1 MLMTFEERRIIML
14 RRILTAAIAVLL
26 TVIGLILMEKLLPQ
40 ISYFLGY
47 NIHSTGL
54 LGYSYIHW
62 LFAIVSV
69 LFFGWVGWVITPFLI
84 RFLLKYSEIVASVLA
99 KAPSADIIVS
109 LIGVLVGLVL
119 ANLIGAPFSRL
130 PIVGPYIPIVLSIVL
145 ALTGAKVASHKSKD
159 ILGLFYRSR
168 PQGKDPAVVTE
179 ETAQDQREETVIDA
193 DALPVSL
200 AASNKLLD
208 TSVIIDGR
216 ISDILKTGFL
226 EGNLVIPHFVLDELQ
241 RLSDSSDNLKRAKG
255 RRGLDFIHE
264 LQEVFSHVVIV
275 NDMEYEMIQDV
286 DSKLIALAKDTGSM
300 IVTNDFNLNKVAS
313 IQGIRVLNINDL
325 ANAVKPVVIPGEE
338 MTVYLLREGKES
350 GQAVAYLQDGTMIV
364 VEGGRK
370 YIGNKI
376 RIAVTSVLQTS
387 AGRMIFAKVP
397 KNHDVRDVL
406 AGAEGT

>member
-1 MLMTFEERRIIML
+1 ML
-14 RRILTAAIAVLL
+14 RRILTAAIAVVL
-26 TVIGLILMEKLLPQ
+26 TVTGLILMEQLLPQ

-47 NIHSTGL
+47 SIHSKGV

-69 LFFGWVGWVITPFLI
+69 LFFSWIGWVITPFLI
-84 RFLLKYSEIVASVLA
+84 KYLLKYSEVVASVLA

-109 LIGVLVGLVL
+109 LIGVLVGLIL

-130 PIVGPYIPIVLSIVL
+130 PIVGSYIPIILSIVL
-145 ALTGAKVASHKSKD
+145 ALTGAKVALYKSKD
-159 ILGLFYRSR
+159 IIGFFNRSR
-168 PQGKDPAVVTE
+168 PDDNTVPDNGG
-179 ETAQDQREETVIDA
+179 ETVLDQQEETVIDA
-193 DALPVSL
+193 ASVPAEL
-200 AASNKLLD
+200 ASFNKLLD

-216 ISDILKTGFL
+216 IEDILKTGFL

-255 RRGLDFIHE
+255 RRGLDLIHE
-264 LQEVFSHVVIV
+264 LQEVAGHVVIV
-275 NDMEYEMIQDV
+275 KDLEYDAFQDV
-286 DSKLIALAKDTGSM
+286 DSKLIALAKDTGSS

-338 MTVYLLREGKES
+338 MTAYLLREGKES
-350 GQAVAYLQDGTMIV
+350 GQAIAYLQDGTMIV

-376 RIAVTSVLQTS
+376 RVAVTSVLQTS

-397 KNHDVRDVL
+397 KNHDVRDML
-406 AGAEGT
+406 AGAEGK

>member
-1 MLMTFEERRIIML
+1 ML

-26 TVIGLILMEKLLPQ
+26 TVTGLILMEQLLPQ

-69 LFFGWVGWVITPFLI
+69 LFFGWIGWVITPFLI
-84 RFLLKYSEIVASVLA
+84 KFLLKYSEIVASVLA

-168 PQGKDPAVVTE
+168 PQGKDLPVEAE
-179 ETAQDQREETVIDA
+179 EMTKEQEETVVDA
-193 DALPVSL
+193 DALPVEL

-264 LQEVFSHVVIV
+264 LQEIFPHVVIV

-286 DSKLIALAKDTGSM
+286 DSKLIAFAKDTGSM

-350 GQAVAYLQDGTMIV
+350 GQAIAYLQDGTMIV

-370 YIGNKI
+370 FIGNKI

-397 KNHDVRDVL
+397 KNHEVHDVL

>member
-1 MLMTFEERRIIML
+1 ML
-14 RRILTAAIAVLL
+14 RRILTAAIAVVL
-26 TVIGLILMEKLLPQ
+26 TVTGLILMEQLLPQ

-47 NIHSTGL
+47 SIHSKGV

-69 LFFGWVGWVITPFLI
+69 LFFSWIGWVITPFLI
-84 RFLLKYSEIVASVLA
+84 KFLLKYSEVVASVLA

-109 LIGVLVGLVL
+109 LIGVLVGLIL

-130 PIVGPYIPIVLSIVL
+130 PIVGSYIPIILSIVL
-145 ALTGAKVASHKSKD
+145 ALTGAKVALYKSKD
-159 ILGLFYRSR
+159 IIGFFNRSR
-168 PQGKDPAVVTE
+168 SSDNMVSDNGGELV
-179 ETAQDQREETVIDA
+179 QDQQEETVVDA
-193 DALPVSL
+193 DSVPAEL
-200 AASNKLLD
+200 ASFNKLLD

-216 ISDILKTGFL
+216 ILDILKTGFL

-255 RRGLDFIHE
+255 RRGLDLIHE
-264 LQEVFSHVVIV
+264 LQEVAGHVVIV
-275 NDMEYEMIQDV
+275 KDLDYDVFQDV
-286 DSKLIALAKDTGSM
+286 DSKLIALAKDTDSA

-338 MTVYLLREGKES
+338 MTAYLLREGKES
-350 GQAVAYLQDGTMIV
+350 GQAIAYLQDGTMIV

-376 RIAVTSVLQTS
+376 RVAVTSVLQTS

-397 KNHDVRDVL
+397 KNHDVRDIL
-406 AGAEGT
+406 AGAEGK

>member
-1 MLMTFEERRIIML
+1 ML

-26 TVIGLILMEKLLPQ
+26 TVTGLILMEQLLPQ

-69 LFFGWVGWVITPFLI
+69 LFFGWIGWVITPFLI
-84 RFLLKYSEIVASVLA
+84 KFLLKYSEIVASVLA
-99 KAPSADIIVS
+99 KVPSADIIVS
-109 LIGVLVGLVL
+109 LIGVLVGLIL

-130 PIVGPYIPIVLSIVL
+130 PIVGPYIPIVLSIIL

-168 PQGKDPAVVTE
+168 AQGKDLPVKTEEMELDQQEDAVV
-179 ETAQDQREETVIDA
+179 DA
-193 DALPVSL
+193 DSLPVEL

-226 EGNLVIPHFVLDELQ
+226 EGNLVIPRFVLDELQ
-241 RLSDSSDNLKRAKG
+241 RLSDSSDNLKRSKG

-264 LQEVFSHVVIV
+264 LQEIFPHVVIV
-275 NDMEYEMIQDV
+275 NDMEYEMIKDV

-350 GQAVAYLQDGTMIV
+350 GQAIAYLQDGTMIV

-397 KNHDVRDVL
+397 KNHDVRDIL

>member
-1 MLMTFEERRIIML
+1 ML

-26 TVIGLILMEKLLPQ
+26 TVTGLILMEQLLPQ

-69 LFFGWVGWVITPFLI
+69 LFFGWIGWVITPFLI
-84 RFLLKYSEIVASVLA
+84 KFLLKYSEIVASVLA
-99 KAPSADIIVS
+99 KVPSADIIVS
-109 LIGVLVGLVL
+109 LIGVLVGLIL

-168 PQGKDPAVVTE
+168 AQVKDPVVVTE
-179 ETAQDQREETVIDA
+179 EMAQDQQEDAVVDA
-193 DALPVSL
+193 DSLPVEL

-264 LQEVFSHVVIV
+264 LQEIFPHVVIV

-397 KNHDVRDVL
+397 KNHEVHDVL

>member
-1 MLMTFEERRIIML
+1 ML

-47 NIHSTGL
+47 NIHSSGL

-99 KAPSADIIVS
+99 KAPSTDIIVS

-130 PIVGPYIPIVLSIVL
+130 PIVGPYIPIVLSIIL

-168 PQGKDPAVVTE
+168 PQGQDPAVVTE

-406 AGAEGT
+406 AGAEET

>member
-1 MLMTFEERRIIML
+1 ML

-26 TVIGLILMEKLLPQ
+26 TVTGLILMEQLLPQ

-69 LFFGWVGWVITPFLI
+69 LFFGWIGWVITPFLI
-84 RFLLKYSEIVASVLA
+84 KFLLKYSEIVASVLA

-109 LIGVLVGLVL
+109 LIGVLVGLIL

-168 PQGKDPAVVTE
+168 AQVKDPVVVTE
-179 ETAQDQREETVIDA
+179 EMAQDQQEDAVVDA
-193 DALPVSL
+193 DSLPVEL

-264 LQEVFSHVVIV
+264 LQEIFPHVVIV

-325 ANAVKPVVIPGEE
+325 ANAMKPVVIPGEE

-350 GQAVAYLQDGTMIV
+350 GQAIAYLQDGTMIV

-397 KNHDVRDVL
+397 KNHEVHDVL

>member
-1 MLMTFEERRIIML
+1 ML

-26 TVIGLILMEKLLPQ
+26 TVTGLILMEQLLPQ

-69 LFFGWVGWVITPFLI
+69 LFFGWIGWVITPFLI
-84 RFLLKYSEIVASVLA
+84 KFLLKYSEIVASVLA

-109 LIGVLVGLVL
+109 LIGVLVGLIL

-130 PIVGPYIPIVLSIVL
+130 PIVGPYIPVVLSIVL

-168 PQGKDPAVVTE
+168 PQGKDLPAGTE
-179 ETAQDQREETVIDA
+179 EMVQGQQEETVLVVDS
-193 DALPVSL
+193 LPVEL

-264 LQEVFSHVVIV
+264 LQEIFPHVVIV

-286 DSKLIALAKDTGSM
+286 DSKLIALAKDTGAM

-350 GQAVAYLQDGTMIV
+350 GQAIAYLQDGTMIV

-397 KNHDVRDVL
+397 KNHDVRDIL

>member
-1 MLMTFEERRIIML
+1 ML

-99 KAPSADIIVS
+99 RAPSADIIVS

-130 PIVGPYIPIVLSIVL
+130 PIVGPFIPIVLSIIL

-168 PQGKDPAVVTE
+168 PQGNGLPAGTE
-179 ETAQDQREETVIDA
+179 EMAQDQQEDAVLDA
-193 DALPVSL
+193 DSLPVEL

-216 ISDILKTGFL
+216 ISDILKTGFM

-264 LQEVFSHVVIV
+264 LQEIFPHVVIV
-275 NDMEYEMIQDV
+275 NDAEYEMIQDV

-350 GQAVAYLQDGTMIV
+350 GQAIAYLQDGTMIV

-397 KNHDVRDVL
+397 KNHDARDVL

>member
-1 MLMTFEERRIIML
+1 ML

-26 TVIGLILMEKLLPQ
+26 TVTGLILMEQLLPQ

-69 LFFGWVGWVITPFLI
+69 LFFGWIGWVITPFLI
-84 RFLLKYSEIVASVLA
+84 KFLLKYSEIVASVLA

-168 PQGKDPAVVTE
+168 PQGKDLPVEAE
-179 ETAQDQREETVIDA
+179 EMTKEQEETVVDA
-193 DALPVSL
+193 DALPVEL

-264 LQEVFSHVVIV
+264 LQEIFPHVVIV

-350 GQAVAYLQDGTMIV
+350 GQAIAYLQDGTMIV

-397 KNHDVRDVL
+397 KNHEVHDVL

>member
-1 MLMTFEERRIIML
+1 
-14 RRILTAAIAVLL
+14 
-26 TVIGLILMEKLLPQ
+26 MEQLLPQ

-47 NIHSTGL
+47 NIHSIGL

-69 LFFGWVGWVITPFLI
+69 LFFGWIGWVITPFLI
-84 RFLLKYSEIVASVLA
+84 KFLLKYSEIVASVLA

-109 LIGVLVGLVL
+109 LIGVLVGLIL

-168 PQGKDPAVVTE
+168 AQVKDPVVVTE
-179 ETAQDQREETVIDA
+179 EMAQDQQEDAVVDA
-193 DALPVSL
+193 DSLPVEL

-264 LQEVFSHVVIV
+264 LQEIFPHVVIV

-350 GQAVAYLQDGTMIV
+350 GQAIAYLQDGTMIV

-397 KNHDVRDVL
+397 KNHEVHDVL

>member
-1 MLMTFEERRIIML
+1 ML
-14 RRILTAAIAVLL
+14 RRILTAAIAVVL
-26 TVIGLILMEKLLPQ
+26 TVTGLILMEQLLPQ
-40 ISYFLGY
+40 ISILIGY
-47 NIHSTGL
+47 NVHSKGL

-62 LFAIVSV
+62 FFAILSV
-69 LFFGWVGWVITPFLI
+69 LFFSWIGWIITPFLI
-84 RFLLKYSEIVASVLA
+84 KYLLKYSEIVASVLA

-109 LIGVLVGLVL
+109 LIGVLVGLIL

-130 PIVGPYIPIVLSIVL
+130 PIIGSYIPIVLSIVL
-145 ALTGAKVASHKSKD
+145 ALTGAKVALYKSKD

-168 PQGKDPAVVTE
+168 HPGTDFSGNGE
-179 ETAQDQREETVIDA
+179 ETEQVLQEETVVGTDSVPA
-193 DALPVSL
+193 TLVS
-200 AASNKLLD
+200 SNKLLD

-216 ISDILKTGFL
+216 IADILKTGFL

-255 RRGLDFIHE
+255 RRGLDLIHE
-264 LQEVFSHVVIV
+264 LQEMFRHVVIV
-275 NDMEYEMIQDV
+275 KDLEYEIYQDV
-286 DSKLIALAKDTGSM
+286 DSKLIALAKDTGSV

-313 IQGIRVLNINDL
+313 IQGIQVLNINDL

-338 MTVYLLREGKES
+338 MTAYLLREGKES
-350 GQAVAYLQDGTMIV
+350 GQAIAYLQDGTMIV

-376 RIAVTSVLQTS
+376 RVAVTSVLQTS

-397 KNHDVRDVL
+397 KNHEVRDVL
-406 AGAEGT
+406 AAAEGK

>member
-1 MLMTFEERRIIML
+1 ML

-47 NIHSTGL
+47 NIHSSGL

-109 LIGVLVGLVL
+109 LTGVLVGLVL

-130 PIVGPYIPIVLSIVL
+130 PIVGPYIPIVLSIIL

-168 PQGKDPAVVTE
+168 PQGKDPAVVTG
-179 ETAQDQREETVIDA
+179 ETALDQREETVIDA

-397 KNHDVRDVL
+397 KNHEVHDVL

>member
-1 MLMTFEERRIIML
+1 ML

-47 NIHSTGL
+47 NIHSSGL

-99 KAPSADIIVS
+99 KAPSTDIIVS

-130 PIVGPYIPIVLSIVL
+130 PIVGPYIPIVLSIIL

-179 ETAQDQREETVIDA
+179 ETALDQREETVIDA

-406 AGAEGT
+406 AGAEET

>member
-1 MLMTFEERRIIML
+1 ML

-47 NIHSTGL
+47 NIHSSGL

-130 PIVGPYIPIVLSIVL
+130 PIVGPYIPIVLSIIL

-179 ETAQDQREETVIDA
+179 ETALDQREETVIDA

-406 AGAEGT
+406 AGAEET

>member
-1 MLMTFEERRIIML
+1 ML
-14 RRILTAAIAVLL
+14 RRILTAAIAVVL
-26 TVIGLILMEKLLPQ
+26 TVTGLILMEQLLPQ

-84 RFLLKYSEIVASVLA
+84 KFLLKYSEIVASVLA
-99 KAPSADIIVS
+99 KAPSGDIIVS
-109 LIGVLVGLVL
+109 LIGVLVGLIL

-130 PIVGPYIPIVLSIVL
+130 PIIGPYIPIVLSIVL

-168 PQGKDPAVVTE
+168 PPGEDSSVRTE
-179 ETAQDQREETVIDA
+179 ETVQELQEETVVDA
-193 DALPVSL
+193 DSLPVEM

-241 RLSDSSDNLKRAKG
+241 RLSDSSDNMKRAKG

-264 LQEVFSHVVIV
+264 LQEAFQHVVIV
-275 NDMEYEMIQDV
+275 KDLEYDMLQDV
-286 DSKLIALAKDTGSM
+286 DSKLIALARDTGSI

-338 MTVYLLREGKES
+338 MTAYLLREGKES

-370 YIGNKI
+370 YIGNRI
-376 RIAVTSVLQTS
+376 RVAVTSVLQTS

-397 KNHDVRDVL
+397 KNHDPRDVL
-406 AGAEGT
+406 AGAEGK

>member
-1 MLMTFEERRIIML
+1 ML

-47 NIHSTGL
+47 NIHSSGL

-130 PIVGPYIPIVLSIVL
+130 PIVGPYIPIVLSIIL

-168 PQGKDPAVVTE
+168 PQGKGLPAGTE
-179 ETAQDQREETVIDA
+179 EMAQDQQEDTVFDA
-193 DALPVSL
+193 DSLPVEL

-264 LQEVFSHVVIV
+264 LQEIFPYVVIV
-275 NDMEYEMIQDV
+275 NDTEYEMIQDV

>member
-1 MLMTFEERRIIML
+1 ML

-26 TVIGLILMEKLLPQ
+26 TVTGLILMEQLLPQ

-47 NIHSTGL
+47 NIHSSGL

-109 LIGVLVGLVL
+109 LIGVLVGLIL

-130 PIVGPYIPIVLSIVL
+130 PIVGPYIPIVLSIIL

-168 PQGKDPAVVTE
+168 PQGKDLSVGTE
-179 ETAQDQREETVIDA
+179 ELTQDQQEDTVIDA
-193 DALPVSL
+193 DSLPVEL

-264 LQEVFSHVVIV
+264 LQEIFPHVVIV

-350 GQAVAYLQDGTMIV
+350 GQAIAYLQDGTMIV

-397 KNHDVRDVL
+397 KNHEVHDVL

>member
-1 MLMTFEERRIIML
+1 ML
-14 RRILTAAIAVLL
+14 RRILTAVIAVLL
-26 TVIGLILMEKLLPQ
+26 TVTGLILMEQLLPQ

-47 NIHSTGL
+47 NIHSTGM

-84 RFLLKYSEIVASVLA
+84 KYLLKYSEIVASVLA
-99 KAPSADIIVS
+99 KAPSGDIIVS
-109 LIGVLVGLVL
+109 LIGVLVGLIL

-130 PIVGPYIPIVLSIVL
+130 PIVGPYIPIVVSIVL

-168 PQGKDPAVVTE
+168 PQGTDLSVKTGE
-179 ETAQDQREETVIDA
+179 MAQDQQAETVIDA
-193 DALPVSL
+193 DSLPVEL

-264 LQEVFSHVVIV
+264 LQEIFPHVIIV
-275 NDMEYEMIQDV
+275 NDLEYEAIQDV
-286 DSKLIALAKDTGSM
+286 DSKLIALAKDTGSI

-338 MTVYLLREGKES
+338 MTAYLLREGKES
-350 GQAVAYLQDGTMIV
+350 GQAIAYLQDGTMIV

-397 KNHDVRDVL
+397 KNHDVRDIL
-406 AGAEGT
+406 AGAEGK

>member
-1 MLMTFEERRIIML
+1 ML
-14 RRILTAAIAVLL
+14 RRILTAAIAVVL
-26 TVIGLILMEKLLPQ
+26 TVTGLILMEQLLPQ

-47 NIHSTGL
+47 NIHSTGV

-84 RFLLKYSEIVASVLA
+84 KYLLKYSEIVASVLA
-99 KAPSADIIVS
+99 KAPSGDIIVS
-109 LIGVLVGLVL
+109 LIGVLVGLIL
-119 ANLIGAPFSRL
+119 ANLIGAPFARL
-130 PIVGPYIPIVLSIVL
+130 PLIGPYIPIVLSIVL

-168 PQGKDPAVVTE
+168 PPGEELSARTE
-179 ETAQDQREETVIDA
+179 ETVQELQEETVVDA
-193 DALPVSL
+193 DSLPVEL

-241 RLSDSSDNLKRAKG
+241 RLSDSSDSLKRAKG

-264 LQEVFSHVVIV
+264 LQETFQNVAIV
-275 NDMEYEMIQDV
+275 KDLEYDMIQDV
-286 DSKLIALAKDTGSM
+286 DSKLIALARDTGSV

-338 MTVYLLREGKES
+338 MTAYLLREGKES

-370 YIGNKI
+370 YIGNRI
-376 RIAVTSVLQTS
+376 RVAVTSVLQTS

-397 KNHDVRDVL
+397 KNHNPRDVL
-406 AGAEGT
+406 AGAEGK

>member
-1 MLMTFEERRIIML
+1 ML

-26 TVIGLILMEKLLPQ
+26 TVTGLILMEQLLPQ

-69 LFFGWVGWVITPFLI
+69 LFFGWIGWVITPFLI
-84 RFLLKYSEIVASVLA
+84 KFLLKYSEIVASVLA

-109 LIGVLVGLVL
+109 LIGVLVGLIL

-168 PQGKDPAVVTE
+168 AQVKDPVVVTE
-179 ETAQDQREETVIDA
+179 EMAQDQQEDAVVDA
-193 DALPVSL
+193 DSLPVEL

-226 EGNLVIPHFVLDELQ
+226 EGNLVIPRFVLDELQ

-264 LQEVFSHVVIV
+264 LQEIFPHVVIV
-275 NDMEYEMIQDV
+275 NDMEYEMIKDV

-350 GQAVAYLQDGTMIV
+350 GQAIAYLQDGTMIV

-397 KNHDVRDVL
+397 KNHDVRDIL

>member
-1 MLMTFEERRIIML
+1 ML

-26 TVIGLILMEKLLPQ
+26 TVTGLILMEQLLPQ

-69 LFFGWVGWVITPFLI
+69 LFFGWIGWVITPFLI
-84 RFLLKYSEIVASVLA
+84 KFLLKYSEIVASVLA

-109 LIGVLVGLVL
+109 LIGVLVGLIL

-168 PQGKDPAVVTE
+168 AQVKDPVVVTE
-179 ETAQDQREETVIDA
+179 EMAQDQQEDAVVDA
-193 DALPVSL
+193 DSLPVEL

-255 RRGLDFIHE
+255 RRGLDFFHE
-264 LQEVFSHVVIV
+264 LQEIFPHVVIV

-350 GQAVAYLQDGTMIV
+350 GQAIAYLQDGTMIV

-397 KNHDVRDVL
+397 KNHEVHDVL

>member
-1 MLMTFEERRIIML
+1 
-14 RRILTAAIAVLL
+14 
-26 TVIGLILMEKLLPQ
+26 MEQLLPQ

-69 LFFGWVGWVITPFLI
+69 LFFGWIGWVITPFLI
-84 RFLLKYSEIVASVLA
+84 KFLLKYSEIVASVLA

-109 LIGVLVGLVL
+109 LIGVLVGLIL

-168 PQGKDPAVVTE
+168 AQVKDPVVVTE
-179 ETAQDQREETVIDA
+179 EMAQDQQEDAVVDA
-193 DALPVSL
+193 DSLPVEL

-264 LQEVFSHVVIV
+264 LQEIFPHVVIV

-350 GQAVAYLQDGTMIV
+350 GQAIAYLQDGTMIV

-397 KNHDVRDVL
+397 KNHDVRDIL

>member
-1 MLMTFEERRIIML
+1 ML

-99 KAPSADIIVS
+99 RAPSADIIVS

-130 PIVGPYIPIVLSIVL
+130 PIVGPFIPIVLSIIL

-168 PQGKDPAVVTE
+168 PQGNGLPAGTE
-179 ETAQDQREETVIDA
+179 EMAQDQQEDAVLDA
-193 DALPVSL
+193 DSLPVEL

-264 LQEVFSHVVIV
+264 LQEIFPHVVIV
-275 NDMEYEMIQDV
+275 NDAEYEMIQDV

-350 GQAVAYLQDGTMIV
+350 GQAIAYLQDGTMIV

-397 KNHDVRDVL
+397 KNHDARDVL